1 MTATEPVHP
10 QGDPAPDMGTA
21 PAADPPGEPGADA
34 AAVAARIVALIE
46 RVPGVAALHAGT
58 YGDVRTYL
66 PGGRLTGVRVGRP
79 EEPVEVA
86 VVLGLERPI
95 PAVVAD
101 VRKAVATVCGAR
113 PVDVTVAD
121 VVGTW
126 DTP

>member
-1 MTATEPVHP
+1 MHP
-10 QGDPAPDMGTA
+10 QGEPAA
-21 PAADPPGEPGADA
+21 VPAADPPGDPAGDA
-34 AAVAARIVALIE
+34 AAVAAQLAALIE

-66 PGGRLTGVRVGRP
+66 PGGRLTGVRVGQP
-79 EEPVEVA
+79 DEPVEVA
-86 VVLGLERPI
+86 LVLGLGRPI

-101 VRKAVATVCGAR
+101 VRKAVATVCGDR

-121 VVGTW
+121 VIGTW

>member
-1 MTATEPVHP
+1 VTVTEPGHP
-10 QGDPAPDMGTA
+10 LGEPAPDPGTA
-21 PAADPPGEPGADA
+21 PRDDRDDDA
-34 AAVAARIVALIE
+34 AALAARIAALIE

-58 YGDVRTYL
+58 YGDIRTYL

-79 EEPVEVA
+79 DEPVEVA
-86 VVLGLERPI
+86 LVLELGRPI

-101 VRKAVATVCGAR
+101 VRRAVATVCGDR

-121 VVGTW
+121 VIGTW

>member
-1 MTATEPVHP
+1 MTDPEPA
-10 QGDPAPDMGTA
+10 QDDAADEAADDPAE
-21 PAADPPGEPGADA
+21 DP

-46 RVPGVAALHAGT
+46 RVPGVAALHAGR

-79 EEPVEVA
+79 DEPVEVA
-86 VVLGLERPI
+86 LVLGLDRPI

-101 VRKAVATVCGAR
+101 VRTAVATVCGDR

-126 DTP
+126 DTA